1 MSKTSELS
9 DDALKRKLQ
18 KELGIGTKKTFRYTA
33 EEPGSDDEASWAVS
47 KKARWGRLSEAE
59 GIKYYKHL
67 LKGYRLSFGRFKGQ
81 LLLDAIEIDEKYFRW
96 VLASWRSMT
105 PVLRTKI
112 EMAIAV
118 REFES
123 RKGVGDAAAETFLE
137 LK

>member
-33 EEPGSDDEASWAVS
+33 EEPGSDDETPRAVS
-47 KKARWGRLSEAE
+47 KKNLSEAE

-96 VLASWRSMT
+96 VLASWRSMA

-112 EMAIAV
+112 EMAIAI

-137 LK
+137 FT